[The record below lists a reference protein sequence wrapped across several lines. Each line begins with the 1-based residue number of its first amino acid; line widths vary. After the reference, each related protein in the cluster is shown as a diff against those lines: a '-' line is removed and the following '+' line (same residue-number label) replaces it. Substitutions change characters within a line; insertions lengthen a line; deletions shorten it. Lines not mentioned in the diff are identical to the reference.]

1 MKEIIQ
7 KMLIIALSFHLFA
20 CDGAKEEEKLEQES
34 EAYANQLSL
43 NVDSI
48 ALGDPVRGKK
58 LYLQCRACH
67 SLKKGEP
74 HKIGPNLYS
83 FYNRSAGFK
92 DDFKY
97 SDALSNSGI
106 VWDYQYLDLWLE
118 NPQSLIPENKMVY
131 VGMRKK
137 RDREDLIAYLLIETQ
152 K

>member
-1 MKEIIQ
+1 MLTFGWGEILLVFIVVIVVVGPKDIPKLIKQLSSFVKSIKKLSREFKSSLNEIADQEEFKEINKTI
-7 KMLIIALSFHLFA
+7 ME
-20 CDGAKEEEKLEQES
+20 AK
-34 EAYANQLSL
+34 N
-43 NVDSI
+43 I
-48 ALGDPVRGKK
+48 
-58 LYLQCRACH
+58 
-67 SLKKGEP
+67 
-74 HKIGPNLYS
+74 
-83 FYNRSAGFK
+83 K

-152 K
+152 Q